1 MPVAKFLGRA
11 DISSEQEMK
20 AHPTGGSERHP
31 SSMANLSRVG
41 HTNNPGGRPKKTL
54 LTDALRM
61 LCDPDS
67 GLNMADLEERNADS
81 IPVAVAKALLREAVQ
96 GKPAA
101 FSEVADRVE
110 GKVTQKTEHGGG
122 AEPIPLSLEVHD
134 RLRLI
139 IQRLR
144 DRQAKATGSG

>member
-1 MPVAKFLGRA
+1 LATPTILG
-11 DISSEQEMK
+11 DD
-20 AHPTGGSERHP
+20 
-31 SSMANLSRVG
+31 
-41 HTNNPGGRPKKTL
+41 PKKTP

-67 GLNMADLEERNADS
+67 GLKVLDLEERNTDS
-81 IPVAVAKALLREAVQ
+81 IAVAVAKALLREAVQ

-110 GKVTQKTEHGGG
+110 GKVTQKTEHSGG
-122 AEPIPLSLEVHD
+122 AEPIPLSLDVHD

-139 IQRLR
+139 TQRIR
-144 DRQAKATGSG
+144 DRQAKAAGSG